1 MIQTE
6 RNLNK
11 KKNAN
16 KYKLRGWN
24 CKDKKLDGKKEEEAD
39 FMYTDFLLCFSLFFK
54 IYKESILEG
63 INFSI

>member
-1 MIQTE
+1 
-6 RNLNK
+6 
-11 KKNAN
+11 
-16 KYKLRGWN
+16 LRGWN